1 MHSSVRVTPSDLGRD
16 ALDFVNNPWTAPE
29 AATPPANRLAS
40 LPLRRT
46 LEREATQLRLAI
58 DRLLEAH
65 AGGGPLPHTALFVLN
80 RALNSSRSSVRLA
93 LAEDGLKWI
102 EDEVGTHPLALLA
115 PAARS
120 AGNILLSVAP
130 HRLRRCA
137 AEACE
142 RWFIDTSKNGRR
154 RWCSMERCGN
164 RAKAARHRAKRATA
178 AGR

>member
-1 MHSSVRVTPSDLGRD
+1 MHSSVLVVSGNLGRD
-16 ALDFVNNPWTAPE
+16 ALDFVNNRWTVPGD
-29 AATPPANRLAS
+29 ATPPENRLAS
-40 LPLRRT
+40 LPLWRT

-65 AGGGPLPHTALFVLN
+65 AAGAPLPHPALFILN
-80 RALNSSRSSVRLA
+80 RTLDASRSTVRLA
-93 LAEDGLKWI
+93 LEEDGLKWI
-102 EDEVGTHPLALLA
+102 EDEVGAHPLALLA

-120 AGNILLSVAP
+120 AGDVLLSVDP

-137 AEACE
+137 AEACD

-164 RAKAARHRAKRATA
+164 RAKAARHRAKRAAA
-178 AGR
+178 AGS